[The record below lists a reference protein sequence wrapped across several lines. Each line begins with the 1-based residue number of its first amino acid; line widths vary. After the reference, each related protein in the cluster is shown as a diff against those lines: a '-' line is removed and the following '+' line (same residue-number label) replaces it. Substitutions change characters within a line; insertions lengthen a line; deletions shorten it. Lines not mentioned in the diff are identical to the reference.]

1 TARRPTGTPNDGT
14 GAAGHERLVGSC
26 GESTHESRT
35 VRTGAK
41 QTAILPTSQCPSTAV
56 SYKNTQGSTEIS
68 RHRRRT
74 HKVLRS
80 SIVHLKRMLLSPCN
94 FRYRPLRKW
103 RCPISMILLKLFTSA
118 RAIGVE
124 AILSQHSYSWRR
136 TERNV

>member
-103 RCPISMILLKLFTSA
+103 RCPI
-118 RAIGVE
+118 R
-124 AILSQHSYSWRR
+124 QHYISLWAGIYGAHRSLRS
-136 TERNV
+136 